1 MICDGFEVAQ
11 GSHVKRHRAVLPVPP
26 HIDVHTSSL
35 LISVLSSPFK
45 PPHRPK
51 PLAGSWGGPTFS
63 TLRVCIVQF
72 WTRIMTAATARG
84 TRQTEIVRVHP
95 ASSSA
100 TNRPRSQQPL
110 VSRTPLSSPDDD
122 PAVLSHPTPTST
134 HTTLSTTPLTPH
146 RGRPTAR
153 YPDSLGRVPL
163 HRRGTSNTYERLE
176 DLLREAGY
184 KETRVFTPETDRNAR
199 SAGEKDSGAGNSVR
213 GSVGAVVDFIA
224 GLVSRGSSLSH
235 EAAPLQDDTAQAALH
250 PWSPPPSPLAHA
262 IHIKNNRIKRVP
274 LRASLSRKGSSESI
288 RRRSYV
294 DLPAGASHLT
304 HSYQVVQLHQSSQE
318 LPHHPR
324 SYIRAHHHHL
334 SHRHH
339 HHLNNYSS
347 NSVSTKPNPPN
358 ARAYLR
364 HMASAP
370 NIQPLAKRPSLSEA
384 SLRSHVLGREHR
396 SGTRPTFILN
406 DEDSIAESDYE
417 SRPRVTVGDNE
428 QQMHPPLPRNWIES
442 VAKALLSGVG
452 APAVV
457 VSDAASERTAKTS
470 STRKSTALSDKS
482 NQGGRGR
489 ALARGTKPPLL
500 CVQVQDVKAKTSE
513 GQVACTRVMCRSTP
527 TSRTS
532 SRVRNSVH
540 EDHMNTRSGGKRR
553 EGDRSRNPRRGKDR
567 DADVV
572 PSLARTQVENDHWMA
587 PRQRYSSGWGMEGN
601 AQAYPDG
608 TLSEDSDHDDDDD
621 EEDEDEGEL
630 GLDRLLVP
638 ARRQHSIHSL
648 RKHLHRP
655 PSRMFSGRGAAGT
668 RSPRSG
674 RASPS
679 AGTPTSRQD
688 WGDAS
693 WGTSRGREW
702 PASRGGEDEDGYNHV
717 FSGSDVGTGRS
728 STKWRRGLPG
738 LAQWTT
744 SS

>member
-1 MICDGFEVAQ
+1 
-11 GSHVKRHRAVLPVPP
+11 
-26 HIDVHTSSL
+26 
-35 LISVLSSPFK
+35 
-45 PPHRPK
+45 
-51 PLAGSWGGPTFS
+51 
-63 TLRVCIVQF
+63 
-72 WTRIMTAATARG
+72 
-84 TRQTEIVRVHP
+84 
-95 ASSSA
+95 
-100 TNRPRSQQPL
+100 
-110 VSRTPLSSPDDD
+110 
-122 PAVLSHPTPTST
+122 
-134 HTTLSTTPLTPH
+134 LTPH

-184 KETRVFTPETDRNAR
+184 KETRVFTPETDRNAA
-199 SAGEKDSGAGNSVR
+199 STAEKDGGAGNSVR

-224 GLVSRGSSLSH
+224 GLVSRGSSLSR
-235 EAAPLQDDTAQAALH
+235 EAAPLQDDSAQSTLH

-262 IHIKNNRIKRVP
+262 IHIKNNRAKRVP
-274 LRASLSRKGSSESI
+274 SRASLSRNGSSESI

-294 DLPAGASHLT
+294 DLAADASQRT
-304 HSYQVVQLHQSSQE
+304 HSYQAVQHHQSSQE

-324 SYIRAHHHHL
+324 SYLRAHHHHVNN
-334 SHRHH
+334 RHH
-339 HHLNNYSS
+339 HHVNNHSS
-347 NSVSTKPNPPN
+347 KSASTKPNPPN

-384 SLRSHVLGREHR
+384 PLRSHVLGRERR

-417 SRPRVTVGDNE
+417 SRPCITVGDNE
-428 QQMHPPLPRNWIES
+428 RQIHPPLPRNWIES

-452 APAVV
+452 GPTVV
-457 VSDAASERTAKTS
+457 VSEAASTRTVKTA

-482 NQGGRGR
+482 NQGERGR
-489 ALARGTKPPLL
+489 TLTRGTKAPLL
-500 CVQVQDVKAKTSE
+500 CVQVQDVKARTSE

-527 TSRTS
+527 SSRTS

-540 EDHMNTRSGGKRR
+540 EDHANTRSNGKRR
-553 EGDRSRNPRRGKDR
+553 EEDKSRNRRRGKDR

-572 PSLARTQVENDHWMA
+572 PSLARTRVENDDWMA
-587 PRQRYSSGWGMEGN
+587 PRQRYARGWGMEGS

-608 TLSEDSDHDDDDD
+608 TWSDHSDHDDDDD
-621 EEDEDEGEL
+621 DDDEEGEL

-638 ARRQHSIHSL
+638 ARRQHSIQSL

-655 PSRMFSGRGAAGT
+655 PSQMFNGRGAPGT
-668 RSPRSG
+668 RTPRSG
-674 RASPS
+674 RASPFGG
-679 AGTPTSRQD
+679 APTSPLD
-688 WGDAS
+688 WGDTS

-702 PASRGGEDEDGYNHV
+702 LASRGGEDEDGYSHV

-728 STKWRRGLPG
+728 TTKWRRGLPG